1 MSRYYVPKS
10 KKRKITKLIGI
21 FKRIFSF
28 PRRVTK
34 GEEREFFGGDF
45 FIRETGKK
53 SD

>member
-1 MSRYYVPKS
+1 MPRYYLPKS
-10 KKRKITKLIGI
+10 KKRKKPKLIEI

-34 GEEREFFGGDF
+34 EEEREYFGGDF
-45 FIRETGKK
+45 FIRKTGKK